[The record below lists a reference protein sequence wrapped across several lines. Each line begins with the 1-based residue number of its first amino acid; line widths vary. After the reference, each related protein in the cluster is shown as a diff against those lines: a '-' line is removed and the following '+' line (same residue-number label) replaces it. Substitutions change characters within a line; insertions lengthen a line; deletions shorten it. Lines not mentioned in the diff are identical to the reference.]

1 MKYRD
6 LIELYNSNRASN
18 ILIYNTGGF
27 GKTTQMKNLNKYLLA
42 HLDQYKT
49 IPMYIDAKA
58 LDKADEKPV
67 LKYVTKIFCGID
79 ITNTDE
85 VEMFF
90 EKRTGVYAYSYLFL
104 IDAINEADDAVK
116 AKIVTDIGRLK
127 ESDKIR
133 FIVSSRVNEGY
144 SVFNDFHKFEFCEL
158 TDEQIGTYLA
168 SKFSKS
174 GIQVEKF
181 NKSLVDILKI
191 PMYLSVFSYAY
202 KDETFPELYG
212 EKTVRKADLLLAYL
226 YKVAEESRM
235 DKNLATSLE
244 QEVQF
249 TIEHYL
255 PALAFKMCCQGKVSL
270 NNEEYKE
277 IKKELNTGYFLS
289 FFDEEEREELYPM
302 LSQTEKLKY
311 EFPSIARKRL
321 ALWCKNGDDYAF
333 SHQNWLQFFAA
344 RHIVNLMNA
353 QKIDELEYP
362 MDQEVRRFAG
372 ELICEYDKQFKYS
385 KSNHADVA
393 RRCECDFESKTDTDS
408 KMSPIE
414 EFMQKNYVK
423 LNVKSKSIANLID
436 TMKVARNNHITA
448 KYDNLD
454 LHHVVFGESVLKCST
469 FDFSKLYHYNF
480 INEGHGGDVNIVTVT
495 HDNKYIVSSGADASV
510 RIWNFETKSQ
520 VSKIYLNLPFLT
532 SLIILPNGKYI
543 IGGDVCG
550 LSIWDFHSCLLIKSY
565 PIGWIESIAT
575 TLNNEYV
582 ICTGTLGTYRVTVET
597 LDIEQISDYNLHHI
611 TTSQDDSYII
621 GFNVDYGELIVT
633 KINMKT
639 LCKENETY
647 NLLKDEN
654 YLINTSA
661 ITISSDCKYIAIP
674 IYNDNIII
682 LFNFLT
688 KKTEKIH
695 LRGNTSTI
703 NSIII
708 SNDDK
713 YDDRYIICGDESG
726 EIKMWNLESGA
737 MIENFIIKHNDSV
750 KTLAISNNNT
760 FIISGSSDTI
770 IKISEL
776 KSGRII
782 ASYLLGN
789 YQFDAIDISYD
800 KNFLISATSNGY
812 VYKLE
817 CCSGMLCW
825 KHKVSDN
832 CIYSVGISKNSTFF
846 AFSGDDY
853 NIYFCTTESNQ
864 SIEKPLIGHTAPVY
878 RMAISEDSKYVISAS
893 LDQSILIWERKTGNI
908 VKKIVLDKRN
918 YVDISTCGKYIV
930 IYNNDGLISL
940 YEYKLFDIKLLYTKN
955 FSTRIQSVKVFDTGC
970 LAITDSYSKAYIVTN
985 EKTYPIEGTEKILF
999 LSEEKLY
1006 LESEQQKVM
1015 VFVTE
1020 PHYYSYYLFNHN
1032 NKSQISLFAF
1042 SNDGE
1047 IMTTCGWDGS
1057 IQIWNL
1063 SNKTRFL
1070 YQSILPLMI
1079 NCHIENAIYVGNE
1092 KHNFYH
1098 ILYANGAIIPKE
1110 YKPKPL
1116 PFYAK
1121 DGI

>member
-1 MKYRD
+1 M
-6 LIELYNSNRASN
+6 
-18 ILIYNTGGF
+18 
-27 GKTTQMKNLNKYLLA
+27 
-42 HLDQYKT
+42 
-49 IPMYIDAKA
+49 
-58 LDKADEKPV
+58 
-67 LKYVTKIFCGID
+67 
-79 ITNTDE
+79 
-85 VEMFF
+85 
-90 EKRTGVYAYSYLFL
+90 
-104 IDAINEADDAVK
+104 
-116 AKIVTDIGRLK
+116 
-127 ESDKIR
+127 
-133 FIVSSRVNEGY
+133 
-144 SVFNDFHKFEFCEL
+144 
-158 TDEQIGTYLA
+158 
-168 SKFSKS
+168 
-174 GIQVEKF
+174 
-181 NKSLVDILKI
+181 
-191 PMYLSVFSYAY
+191 
-202 KDETFPELYG
+202 
-212 EKTVRKADLLLAYL
+212 
-226 YKVAEESRM
+226 
-235 DKNLATSLE
+235 
-244 QEVQF
+244 
-249 TIEHYL
+249 
-255 PALAFKMCCQGKVSL
+255 
-270 NNEEYKE
+270 
-277 IKKELNTGYFLS
+277 
-289 FFDEEEREELYPM
+289 
-302 LSQTEKLKY
+302 
-311 EFPSIARKRL
+311 
-321 ALWCKNGDDYAF
+321 
-333 SHQNWLQFFAA
+333 
-344 RHIVNLMNA
+344 
-353 QKIDELEYP
+353 
-362 MDQEVRRFAG
+362 
-372 ELICEYDKQFKYS
+372 
-385 KSNHADVA
+385 
-393 RRCECDFESKTDTDS
+393 
-408 KMSPIE
+408 
-414 EFMQKNYVK
+414 
-423 LNVKSKSIANLID
+423 
-436 TMKVARNNHITA
+436 
-448 KYDNLD
+448 
-454 LHHVVFGESVLKCST
+454 
-469 FDFSKLYHYNF
+469 
-480 INEGHGGDVNIVTVT
+480 
-495 HDNKYIVSSGADASV
+495 
-510 RIWNFETKSQ
+510 
-520 VSKIYLNLPFLT
+520 
-532 SLIILPNGKYI
+532 
-543 IGGDVCG
+543 
-550 LSIWDFHSCLLIKSY
+550 
-565 PIGWIESIAT
+565 
-575 TLNNEYV
+575 
-582 ICTGTLGTYRVTVET
+582 TVET